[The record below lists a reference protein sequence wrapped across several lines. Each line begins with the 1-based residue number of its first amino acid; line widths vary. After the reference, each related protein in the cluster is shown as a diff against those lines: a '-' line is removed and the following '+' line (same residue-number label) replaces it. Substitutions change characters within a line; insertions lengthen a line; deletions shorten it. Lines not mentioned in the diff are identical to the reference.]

1 MGVACS
7 GHSILLK
14 DRTAAQ
20 VCLTP
25 KVAGIPPSK
34 VGHFACDVQCS
45 CLGSFGV
52 GVGGG
57 HVTLAGP

>member
-7 GHSILLK
+7 GHSRN

-25 KVAGIPPSK
+25 RVTGIPPPPT
-34 VGHFACDVQCS
+34 VGHFACNVQCS
-45 CLGSFGV
+45 YLGPFGV
-52 GVGGG
+52 GVWGS
-57 HVTLAGP
+57 HVTLGGP

>member
-1 MGVACS
+1 MGMTCS

-25 KVAGIPPSK
+25 RVTGIPPPPT
-34 VGHFACDVQCS
+34 VGHFACNVQCS
-45 CLGSFGV
+45 YLGPFGV
-52 GVGGG
+52 GV
-57 HVTLAGP
+57 